1 VRPKSEVRSVLDAS
15 VVLVYLQR
23 EPGYERVRNAL
34 TQGAAI
40 SAVNLAEVYGKV
52 VERGLALED
61 IAQRLL
67 ALGLGVAA
75 FGEDDARGAVGERFG
90 RLIPPGVIAVRV
102 GHRVADHVAV
112 GIGAL
117 TLAARAAGPLERDRL
132 HLAGV
137 VVGVVVIGEGLHLVV
152 GAGGR
157 YCGRPI
163 SVSRFPVLMPAR

>member
-75 FGEDDARGAVGERFG
+75 FGEDDARGSA
-90 RLIPPGVIAVRV
+90 RLYPEARRLGLSLGDRACLALGVRLGLPVLT
-102 GHRVADHVAV
+102 AD
-112 GIGAL
+112 
-117 TLAARAAGPLERDRL
+117 RAWKR
-132 HLAGV
+132 LAGLDV
-137 VVGVVVIGEGLHLVV
+137 ELV
-152 GAGGR
+152 R
-157 YCGRPI
+157 
-163 SVSRFPVLMPAR
+163 

>member
-75 FGEDDARGAVGERFG
+75 FGEDDARGSAKFVSRSPLVGALAGRSRLPGFG
-90 RLIPPGVIAVRV
+90 RAPWTSR
-102 GHRVADHVAV
+102 ADRGSSLEA
-112 GIGAL
+112 
-117 TLAARAAGPLERDRL
+117 TRGP
-132 HLAGV
+132 
-137 VVGVVVIGEGLHLVV
+137 
-152 GAGGR
+152 
-157 YCGRPI
+157 
-163 SVSRFPVLMPAR
+163 